1 MLHDVPQSS
10 GLGRVA
16 KFIRRRYVPCLL
28 KPFVKGFVLIGFLGT
43 FVLSVISIQ
52 HIQLGLGTVT
62 ASPCLKLELTS
73 PIFRPEARV
82 TIGIIPR
89 QVFRGSGETSGH
101 WTTSLFRI
109 PGPGRDGSCGSA
121 TPVWSFHH
129 LQRLLRGK
137 CTGIG
142 ATATRELVV
151 HCRAYCIVDRRL
163 PPMVGSIE
171 GILLSRTQTQSN
183 RILSGHRLGTTLPAL
198 F

>member
-28 KPFVKGFVLIGFLGT
+28 KPFVKGFVLVGFFGI

-52 HIQLGLGTVT
+52 HIQLGLGTQFRVVVPNLQLT
-62 ASPCLKLELTS
+62 APF
-73 PIFRPEARV
+73 FRPEARI

-89 QVFRGSGETSGH
+89 QVFRGSGGIPGRWPTC
-101 WTTSLFRI
+101 LFRNT
-109 PGPGRDGSCGSA
+109 GRRSDGSCRSA
-121 TPVWSFHH
+121 TLVWSFHH
-129 LQRLLRGK
+129 LRRLLRGK

-142 ATATRELVV
+142 TTTTQELVV
-151 HCRAYCIVDRRL
+151 HRRAYCLVDRRL
-163 PPMVGSIE
+163 PSMVRPVE
-171 GILLSRTQTQSN
+171 GVLLSRAQAQPSH
-183 RILSGHRLGTTLPAL
+183 ILSGHGPGTTLPAL